1 MSMAELKRD
10 IERIR
15 QAREGPTE
23 PSEKSK
29 VEIFTCP
36 IEGCNRTVVGEPANL
51 RHHVQQSCDS
61 AHRYRTLTEDLEI
74 LVYWDRMDWGPGVPE
89 SEVMEP

>member
-1 MSMAELKRD
+1 MSLADAKQD

-15 QAREGPTE
+15 RAREE
-23 PSEKSK
+23 PAESSEESE

-51 RHHVQQSCDS
+51 RHHVQHSGEQS
-61 AHRYRTLTEDLEI
+61 HRFRTLNEDLEI
-74 LVYWDRMDWGPGVPE
+74 VVHWDRMDWGPGVPE
-89 SEVMEP
+89 EVMES